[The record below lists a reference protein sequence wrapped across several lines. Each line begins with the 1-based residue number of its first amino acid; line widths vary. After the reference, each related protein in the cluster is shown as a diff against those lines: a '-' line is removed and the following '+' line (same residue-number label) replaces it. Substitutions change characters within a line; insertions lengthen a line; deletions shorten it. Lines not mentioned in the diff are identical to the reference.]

1 MMIIQFKN
9 PNHQWLAVTNQ
20 TAVEIAVA
28 MEHGE
33 KIIKINDDKG
43 LKLLIAL
50 DEILFISEPDMR
62 NPRRYSIEI
71 I

>member
-1 MMIIQFKN
+1 MKIIQFKN
-9 PNHQWLAVTNQ
+9 PNHQWLAVTNK

-50 DEILFISEPDMR
+50 DEILFIAEPDMR
-62 NPRRYSIEI
+62 NPTRYPIEI

>member
-1 MMIIQFKN
+1 MIIQFKN

-50 DEILFISEPDMR
+50 DEILFIAEPDMR

>member
-1 MMIIQFKN
+1 MIVQFKN
-9 PNHQWLAVTNQ
+9 PNHQWLAVTNK

-33 KIIKINDDKG
+33 KIIKITDDKG
-43 LKLLIAL
+43 LKLLISL
-50 DEILFISEPDMR
+50 DEILFIAEPDMR
-62 NPRRYSIEI
+62 NPTRYPIEI